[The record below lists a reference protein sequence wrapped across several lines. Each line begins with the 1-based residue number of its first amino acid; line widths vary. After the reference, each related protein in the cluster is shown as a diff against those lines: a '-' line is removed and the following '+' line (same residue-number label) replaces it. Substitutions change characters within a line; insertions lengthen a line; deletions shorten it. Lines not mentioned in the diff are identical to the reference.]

1 MSEVETFHDSQAE
14 RNTEEEEVIF
24 RENNPRVEYSA
35 PPNMITA
42 NDLDVVIEG
51 WERKFEHLS
60 QCMREIQLASEK
72 ANTNMNNIVRD
83 GRAREG
89 IQERRIEEMHE
100 GLTQFLEICDPAH
113 LTAPRHFDAPAAST
127 PFPPSTPTG
136 VPSRL
141 RPDFDFESPVNQATS
156 TESTRNIDPR
166 NTDPRNIDPPN
177 TDPSNTDPRITDSR
191 NRDHHD
197 ARDPRNIDPRNTDPR
212 NTDPCNTDPRNTDSR
227 NRDHHDARDTRNR
240 DHHHARDPRNQDHHD
255 TRDRSREH
263 RSNERPTHEDDRGDS
278 GDTQRNSYHSGMS
291 YSMSRPSS
299 SPKVP
304 TFDGTVSTQFRP
316 WIIQF
321 EAIARHQCWTL
332 GERVVRLVSSLT
344 GPAANL
350 LIGMTMG
357 QLDDY
362 TFLVARLSRRHDP
375 PEREEAHRAELL
387 ARTRRRNESADEFA
401 ENLKNLAQRA
411 YTSADQNMLDNLV
424 VERFHEG
431 HSNEELKKHLFLYPS
446 TGLQNLIG
454 ACVIFETHVKIGSR
468 AHKSNEGLYTVQ
480 GGNQAELTLEEVTRA
495 ARKLGFTLHPWI
507 DRQQGN
513 REFNNATP
521 RRNQNGEPQQGSRFN
536 QNRNSGARPQN
547 PIRKQTQIGEIKC
560 WTCGKAGHYASDCK
574 TNGPKFAFAPKVIRM
589 NYLQEISDQEND
601 YSEGEQNLSVGNE

>member
-1 MSEVETFHDSQAE
+1 MSEVEIFHDSQAE
-14 RNTEEEEVIF
+14 RDSEEEEVIF
-24 RENNPRVEYSA
+24 REDNPRVENST

-72 ANTNMNNIVRD
+72 ANTNMSNIVRD
-83 GRAREG
+83 GRACEG
-89 IQERRIEEMHE
+89 IQERRIEEMHV
-100 GLTQFLEICDPAH
+100 GLNQFLERCDPVH
-113 LTAPRHFDAPAAST
+113 LTALRRFDAPAVST
-127 PFPPSTPTG
+127 PFTPTG

-141 RPDFDFESPVNQATS
+141 RPDFDFESPVNQATPS
-156 TESTRNIDPR
+156 ESTHNIDPRNIDPHNMDPR
-166 NTDPRNIDPPN
+166 NTDP
-177 TDPSNTDPRITDSR
+177 R

-197 ARDPRNIDPRNTDPR
+197 ARDPRNRDHHDARDPH
-212 NTDPCNTDPRNTDSR
+212 
-227 NRDHHDARDTRNR
+227 NRDHHDARD
-240 DHHHARDPRNQDHHD
+240 
-255 TRDRSREH
+255 RSRDH

-278 GDTQRNSYHSGMS
+278 GDTQRTSYHSGMS
-291 YSMSRPSS
+291 NSMSHPSS

-304 TFDGTVSTQFRP
+304 TFDGTVSAQFHP

-332 GERVVRLVSSLT
+332 GERVVRLVASLT

-350 LIGMTMG
+350 LIDMTMG

-362 TFLVARLSRRHDP
+362 TFFVARLSRRYDP
-375 PEREEAHRAELL
+375 PEREEAHRAELR
-387 ARTRRRNESADEFA
+387 ACTRRRNESADEFA
-401 ENLKNLAQRA
+401 ENLKNLVQRT

-424 VERFHEG
+424 VERFREG
-431 HSNEELKKHLFLYPS
+431 HGNEELKKHLCLYPS
-446 TGLQNLIG
+446 TGLQDLIG
-454 ACVIFETHVKIGSR
+454 ACVRFETHVEIGSR

-480 GGNQAELTLEEVTRA
+480 GGNQTELTLEEVTRA
-495 ARKLGFTLHPWI
+495 ARKLGFTLRPWI

-513 REFNNATP
+513 RGFNNAAP
-521 RRNQNGEPQQGSRFN
+521 NRNQNGGEPQQGSRFN

-547 PIRKQTQIGEIKC
+547 PIRKQTPISDIKC

-574 TNGPKFAFAPKVIRM
+574 TNGPKFAFAP
-589 NYLQEISDQEND
+589 NE
-601 YSEGEQNLSVGNE
+601 LSPRDIGPGK

>member
-14 RNTEEEEVIF
+14 RQVEDEEVHF
-24 RENNPRVEYSA
+24 RENNRHVEIST
-35 PPNMITA
+35 PPTTITS
-42 NDLDVVIEG
+42 NDLDVIIEG
-51 WERKFEHLS
+51 WEQKFEHLS

-72 ANTNMNNIVRD
+72 ANADMHSIARD
-83 GRAREG
+83 GHARES

-100 GLTQFLEICDPAH
+100 GLTQFLERCDPAH
-113 LTAPRHFDAPAAST
+113 LTASRHFDAPVAST
-127 PFPPSTPTG
+127 PFTPSTPTG

-141 RPDFDFESPVNQATS
+141 RPDFDFESPVNQAKS
-156 TESTRNIDPR
+156 TDPHNIDPR
-166 NTDPRNIDPPN
+166 NTDPRN
-177 TDPSNTDPRITDSR
+177 TDPRNTDSR

-212 NTDPCNTDPRNTDSR
+212 NTDSH
-227 NRDHHDARDTRNR
+227 NRDHHDTRDTRNR
-240 DHHHARDPRNQDHHD
+240 DHHDARDPRNQDHHD
-255 TRDRSREH
+255 TRYRSRDH
-263 RSNERPTHEDDRGDS
+263 RSNKRPTHEDD
-278 GDTQRNSYHSGMS
+278 SGMS

-299 SPKVP
+299 SPKIP
-304 TFDGTVSTQFRP
+304 TFDGTVSAQFRP

-332 GERVVRLVSSLT
+332 GERVVRLVSSLM

-362 TFLVARLSRRHDP
+362 TFLVARLSRRYDP
-375 PEREEAHRAELL
+375 PEREEAHRAELR
-387 ARTRRRNESADEFA
+387 ARTRRRNESADEFS

-424 VERFHEG
+424 VERFREG
-431 HSNEELKKHLFLYPS
+431 HGNEELKKHLCLYPS
-446 TGLQNLIG
+446 TGLQDLIG
-454 ACVIFETHVKIGSR
+454 ACVRFETHVEIGSR

-480 GGNQAELTLEEVTRA
+480 GGNQAELTLEEVTCA
-495 ARKLGFTLHPWI
+495 AHKLGFMLRPWI

-513 REFNNATP
+513 RGFNNTGP
-521 RRNQNGEPQQGSRFN
+521 SRNQNGGEPQQGSRFN

-547 PIRKQTQIGEIKC
+547 LIRKQTPIGEVKC

>member
-14 RNTEEEEVIF
+14 RQAVDDEVHF
-24 RENNPRVEYSA
+24 RENNVEIST
-35 PPNMITA
+35 PPTTITS
-42 NDLDVVIEG
+42 NDLDVIIEG
-51 WERKFEHLS
+51 WEQKFEHLS
-60 QCMREIQLASEK
+60 RCMREIQLASEK
-72 ANTNMNNIVRD
+72 ANTDMHSIARD
-83 GRAREG
+83 GRARES
-89 IQERRIEEMHE
+89 IQEQRIEEMHE
-100 GLTQFLEICDPAH
+100 GLTQFLERCDPAH
-113 LTAPRHFDAPAAST
+113 LTASRPFNAPAAST
-127 PFPPSTPTG
+127 PFMPSTPTG

-141 RPDFDFESPVNQATS
+141 RPDFDFESPVNQDKS

-166 NTDPRNIDPPN
+166 
-177 TDPSNTDPRITDSR
+177 IT
-191 NRDHHD
+191 H
-197 ARDPRNIDPRNTDPR
+197 PRNTDPR
-212 NTDPCNTDPRNTDSR
+212 NRDHNDARDTRIRDHNDARDPRNH
-227 NRDHHDARDTRNR
+227 DHHDARD
-240 DHHHARDPRNQDHHD
+240 
-255 TRDRSREH
+255 RSRDH

-278 GDTQRNSYHSGMS
+278 GDIQRNSYHSGMS
-291 YSMSRPSS
+291 TSMSRPSS

-304 TFDGTVSTQFRP
+304 TFDGTVSAQFRP

-332 GERVVRLVSSLT
+332 GEWVVRLVSSLT

-362 TFLVARLSRRHDP
+362 AFLVARLSRRYDP
-375 PEREEAHRAELL
+375 PEREEAHRAELR

-401 ENLKNLAQRA
+401 ENLKNLAQRV

-424 VERFHEG
+424 VERFCEG
-431 HSNEELKKHLFLYPS
+431 HGNEELKKYLCLYPS
-446 TGLQNLIG
+446 TGLQDLIG
-454 ACVIFETHVKIGSR
+454 ACVRFETHVEIGSR

-480 GGNQAELTLEEVTRA
+480 GSNQTELTLEEVTRA
-495 ARKLGFTLHPWI
+495 ARKLGFTLRPWI

-513 REFNNATP
+513 RGFNNAAP
-521 RRNQNGEPQQGSRFN
+521 SRNQNGGEPQQGSRFN

-547 PIRKQTQIGEIKC
+547 PIRKQTPIGEIKC

-574 TNGPKFAFAPKVIRM
+574 SNGPKFAFAPKAIKM
-589 NYLQEISDQEND
+589 NYLQEISDQGND